1 MQPETCNHGFK
12 ECHMLRILFSMI
24 QTTSILVI
32 NPFHIHKACSQ
43 FWEALL
49 ATVIDPQCLDEADG
63 LPQWDAIANSDLD
76 FIGFKMKS
84 MSCMHQ
90 KSCMHNK
97 SHMQIIMHT
106 KYGMR
111 AL

>member
-1 MQPETCNHGFK
+1 MHSKMQSQFK
-12 ECHMLRILFSMI
+12 RLPYAENFVSMVQI
-24 QTTSILVI
+24 AGILVI

-49 ATVIDPQCLDEADG
+49 ATATDLKCLDEAARI
-63 LPQWDAIANSDLD
+63 PQWDAIANSDLD

-97 SHMQIIMHT
+97 SHM
-106 KYGMR
+106 
-111 AL
+111 